1 MDCPFHVCSITAKTL
16 FFLNLDRQDIKN
28 YQAMNIYSLCTAYN
42 WYSVLVCLDV
52 TPKNDDKQDFIFK
65 YYYREISLLQ
75 GCIENDNMEKGLCI
89 H

>member
-1 MDCPFHVCSITAKTL
+1 MNTVLSSIS
-16 FFLNLDRQDIKN
+16 D
-28 YQAMNIYSLCTAYN
+28 
-42 WYSVLVCLDV
+42 SVLVCLDV